1 MAQASQKTP
10 DSLRSLQRWIAR
22 VGGHAPDIPKVL
34 EWFEQSFW
42 ALEKQQFSGLLVR
55 EVARHGTP
63 DDLQR
68 MADLG
73 YDLKKACTY
82 QVDGHALHAAA
93 QYGKRANVLA
103 LVGMGMALD
112 ERIHPNGH
120 SALDEMLI
128 NGHLKLFNE
137 CLSIHQANTAPLTDQ
152 DKARFL
158 LAAVSAKTRKEH
170 NLDLDKRRTTRFA
183 LRQFGPFPQDILTK
197 ALHEVAQQGW
207 VETFDVL
214 VEAGAPADHPVP
226 LFLTSMAGEGTLV
239 MELLAHAS
247 PADWG
252 YVLESYPSHPKWFF
266 PDPREDGTA
275 RLTVEQVLSN
285 MPGSNANAYLDL
297 AKHAIQ
303 SIKITLHRNELN
315 KKLAEGDAVA
325 RRPVRF

>member
-1 MAQASQKTP
+1 MAQTSQKTP

-22 VGGHAPDIPKVL
+22 VGGHTPDISKVL
-34 EWFEQSFW
+34 EWFEQPSW
-42 ALEKQQFSGLLVR
+42 AWEKQQFSGLLVR

-73 YDLKKACTY
+73 YDLKKACTH

-103 LVGMGMALD
+103 LVEMGLTLD
-112 ERIHPNGH
+112 DRIHGNDH
-120 SALDEMLI
+120 SALEEMLI
-128 NGHLKLFNE
+128 NGHLKLFKE
-137 CLSIHQANTAPLTDQ
+137 CLALHQSEAAPLTDQ

-158 LAAVSAKTRKEH
+158 LAAASAKTRKEH
-170 NLDLDKRRTTRFA
+170 NLDLDKRRATRFA

-197 ALHEVAQQGW
+197 ALHEVALQGW

-214 VEAGAPADHPVP
+214 VESGAPAGHPAP
-226 LFLTSMAGEGTLV
+226 LFLKSIAGEGTLV

-252 YVLESYPSHPKWFF
+252 YVLESYSSHPKWFF

-285 MPGSNANAYLDL
+285 MPGSNANAYLNM

-303 SIKITLHRNELN
+303 SIKITLRRNELDE
-315 KKLAEGDAVA
+315 KLAEGDAVT
-325 RRPVRF
+325 RRPIRF